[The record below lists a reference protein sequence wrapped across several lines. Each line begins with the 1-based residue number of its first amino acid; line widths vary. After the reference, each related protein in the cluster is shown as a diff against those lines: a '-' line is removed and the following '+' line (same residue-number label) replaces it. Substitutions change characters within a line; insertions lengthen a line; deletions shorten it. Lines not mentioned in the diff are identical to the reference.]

1 MPAALCYCCMLHVC
15 VSSCGVFISLSS
27 CIASDLLLL
36 KLLLFL
42 RCDVPVFST
51 LAVRHSFPGTKQTVR
66 IKPLHVCKVGFD
78 CIMKIQNFPVMHF
91 AHSIKKSM
99 VTVPEKMSC

>member
-15 VSSCGVFISLSS
+15 VSSCGVFVSLSS
-27 CIASDLLLL
+27 CTASDLWLL

-42 RCDVPVFST
+42 RCDFPVFST

-66 IKPLHVCKVGFD
+66 NNDRDVLIKPLSVKWGL
-78 CIMKIQNFPVMHF
+78 
-91 AHSIKKSM
+91 
-99 VTVPEKMSC
+99 TVL

>member
-1 MPAALCYCCMLHVC
+1 MLAALCYCCMLHVC

-27 CIASDLLLL
+27 CTASDLLLL

-42 RCDVPVFST
+42 RCDIPVFST

-66 IKPLHVCKVGFD
+66 NNDRGVLIKPLSVKWGLAVL
-78 CIMKIQNFPVMHF
+78 
-91 AHSIKKSM
+91 
-99 VTVPEKMSC
+99 

>member
-1 MPAALCYCCMLHVC
+1 MPAGGACGIVLLLYVARVC
-15 VSSCGVFISLSS
+15 FLLWCVKLSLSS
-27 CIASDLLLL
+27 CTASDLLLL

-66 IKPLHVCKVGFD
+66 NNDRGVLIKYSLSVKWGL
-78 CIMKIQNFPVMHF
+78 
-91 AHSIKKSM
+91 
-99 VTVPEKMSC
+99 TVL

>member
-1 MPAALCYCCMLHVC
+1 MF
-15 VSSCGVFISLSS
+15 SSCGVFISLSS
-27 CIASDLLLL
+27 CTASDLLLL

-42 RCDVPVFST
+42 RCDVHVFST

-66 IKPLHVCKVGFD
+66 NNDRGVLKAAVCKVGFD